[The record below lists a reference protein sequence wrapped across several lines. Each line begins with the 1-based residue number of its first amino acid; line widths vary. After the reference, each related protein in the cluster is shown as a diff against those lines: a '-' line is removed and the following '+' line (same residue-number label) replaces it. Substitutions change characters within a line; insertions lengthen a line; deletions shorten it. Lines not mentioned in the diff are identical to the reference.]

1 MSVRAPPRIA
11 GLEPKVPFG
20 YALVQAAKGGPM
32 DFETLIVRNRSY
44 RRFDRSRA
52 IERETLRR
60 LVDIARRTASA
71 ANRQPLKYVL
81 LNHADTC
88 ARLFRH
94 LRWAGALK
102 DWAGPAESERPT
114 AYIIILC
121 DTEISKNAGCDH
133 GIAAQSMLL
142 AAVEKGLGGCMLGAI
157 DRDGIRKD
165 FGIPERYEILLV
177 VALGVP
183 AEKCVLEEMK
193 AGAGVDY
200 YRDAQSVHHETKR
213 PLDEEILELK
223 AVST

>member
-1 MSVRAPPRIA
+1 
-11 GLEPKVPFG
+11 
-20 YALVQAAKGGPM
+20 M

-44 RRFDRSRA
+44 RRFDQSTP

-88 ARLFRH
+88 ARLLRH

-102 DWAGPAESERPT
+102 NWPGPAEGERPT

-121 DTEISKNAGCDH
+121 DTQISKNAGCDH

-157 DRDGIRKD
+157 DRDGIRTD

-183 AEKCVLEEMK
+183 AEKCVLEEMEP
-193 AGAGVDY
+193 GASTDY
-200 YRDAQSVHHETKR
+200 YRTPDGIHHVPKR
-213 PLDEEILELK
+213 SLDEVIVEL
-223 AVST
+223 

>member
-1 MSVRAPPRIA
+1 
-11 GLEPKVPFG
+11 
-20 YALVQAAKGGPM
+20 M

-44 RRFDRSRA
+44 RRFDQSKP

-60 LVDIARRTASA
+60 LVDIARRTPSA

-88 ARLFRH
+88 ARLFPY
-94 LRWAGALK
+94 LGWAAALK
-102 DWAGPAESERPT
+102 GWSGPAEGERPT

-121 DTEISKNAGCDH
+121 DTQISKNAGCDH
-133 GIAAQSMLL
+133 GIAAQSILL
-142 AAVEKGLGGCMLGAI
+142 AAVEKGLGGCMIGTVQ
-157 DRDGIRKD
+157 RDGVRKE
-165 FGIPERYEILLV
+165 FGIPERCEILLV

-200 YRDAQSVHHETKR
+200 YRDAEGVHHVPKR
-213 PLDEEILELK
+213 SLDEVILEL
-223 AVST
+223 

>member
-1 MSVRAPPRIA
+1 
-11 GLEPKVPFG
+11 
-20 YALVQAAKGGPM
+20 M

-44 RRFDRSRA
+44 RRFDQSRP

-71 ANRQPLKYVL
+71 ANRQPLKYML

-102 DWAGPAESERPT
+102 DWPGPAEGERPT

-142 AAVEKGLGGCMLGAI
+142 AAVEKGFGGCMIGTVQ
-157 DRDGIRKD
+157 RDGVRKE

-177 VALGVP
+177 IALGVP
-183 AEKCVLEEMK
+183 AEKCVLEDMQP
-193 AGAGVDY
+193 GASPDY
-200 YRDAQSVHHETKR
+200 YRTPDGVHHVPKR
-213 PLDEEILELK
+213 PLDEVILEL
-223 AVST
+223 

>member
-1 MSVRAPPRIA
+1 
-11 GLEPKVPFG
+11 
-20 YALVQAAKGGPM
+20 M

-88 ARLFRH
+88 ARLFPY
-94 LRWAGALK
+94 LGWAAALK
-102 DWAGPAESERPT
+102 DWPGPAEGERPT

-121 DTEISKNAGCDH
+121 DTKISKNAGCDH
-133 GIAAQSMLL
+133 GIVAQSMLL
-142 AAVEKGLGGCMLGAI
+142 AAVEKGFGGCMIGTVQ
-157 DRDGIRKD
+157 RDGVRKE

-177 VALGVP
+177 IALGVP
-183 AEKCVLEEMK
+183 AEKCVLEDMEP
-193 AGAGVDY
+193 GASTDY
-200 YRDAQSVHHETKR
+200 YRTPDGGHHVPKR
-213 PLDEEILELK
+213 PLDEVIVEL
-223 AVST
+223 

>member
-1 MSVRAPPRIA
+1 
-11 GLEPKVPFG
+11 
-20 YALVQAAKGGPM
+20 M

-44 RRFDRSRA
+44 RRFDQSRP

-60 LVDIARRTASA
+60 LVDIARRTPSA

-88 ARLFRH
+88 ARLFPY
-94 LRWAGALK
+94 LGWAAALK
-102 DWAGPAESERPT
+102 DWPGPAVGERPT

-121 DTEISKNAGCDH
+121 DNHIAKNAGCDH

-142 AAVEKGLGGCMLGAI
+142 AAVEKGLGGCMIGTVQ
-157 DRDGIRKD
+157 RDGVRKE

-183 AEKCVLEEMK
+183 AEKCVLEDMEP
-193 AGAGVDY
+193 GAGTDY
-200 YRDAQSVHHETKR
+200 YRDAQDVHHVPKR
-213 PLDEEILELK
+213 PLDEVIIEL
-223 AVST
+223 